1 MVDLIQN
8 QRNDL
13 QFLPKCFQTTGRV
26 KGNQYDEDLAV
37 KLFIKYC
44 GKNMLARE
52 KDSAYLSLPNNGV
65 CSQKV
70 KRNVTRC
77 GEPLFRAYEMY

>member
-1 MVDLIQN
+1 MV
-8 QRNDL
+8 
-13 QFLPKCFQTTGRV
+13 V
-26 KGNQYDEDLAV
+26 
-37 KLFIKYC
+37 
-44 GKNMLARE
+44 RE
-52 KDSAYLSLPNNGV
+52 KSLSLPNNGV